1 MPMESS
7 PALGRWASQAGAGA
21 RFLTVIG
28 PLVVLTSTM
37 VVIDKSDA
45 QKETGADVRAMALS
59 AEGTQWL

>member
-1 MPMESS
+1 
-7 PALGRWASQAGAGA
+7 
-21 RFLTVIG
+21 VIG